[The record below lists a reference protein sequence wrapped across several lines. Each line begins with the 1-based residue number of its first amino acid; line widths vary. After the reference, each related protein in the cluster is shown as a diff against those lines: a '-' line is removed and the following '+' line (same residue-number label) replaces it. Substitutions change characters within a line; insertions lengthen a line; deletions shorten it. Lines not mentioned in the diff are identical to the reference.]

1 MFPMILGIWGTPFE
15 SWKSIKPCKA
25 IARCYART
33 SAAWQI
39 APIVTASK
47 PLSVNS
53 FTAAR

>member
-1 MFPMILGIWGTPFE
+1 MILGIGGPPFE
-15 SWKSIKPCKA
+15 SQESIKPCKA
-25 IARCYART
+25 IPRVYART